1 VGVRRRG
8 AGTAVAALL
17 LALPAATV
25 AHADAPPTP
34 TSLAQAQSDL
44 DESSAATRAAVTAL
58 REAEAAL
65 PAARATADAAQQRL
79 SAAEAVR
86 DVALD
91 RLQAVQSAELSA
103 QRSSEDLADAAAA
116 QHAQLVR
123 LVRQTYIDGPATS
136 GPAQL
141 TLLLDA
147 RSPADFADGLVTV
160 QRALDGRRRALD
172 DALAVVTQAQAQQ
185 EALTRRRTDVA
196 AAQQQAQSALEAVQ
210 AVQRAA
216 ANALARVDALVRQRG
231 DAVAAAQAASAQ
243 DEAQYEQLLA
253 EGSQLGQQLAG
264 DGLAGVDEP
273 LRFVVPVPGSL
284 QRPATGPVTSPFGM
298 RVHPVTG
305 VYKLHTGVDWGVPCG
320 TPVAAAATGRVLAA
334 GQNVAYGNRIVLV
347 HDGVGPEHLRIA
359 TTYNHLSRI
368 DVAVGQQVSAGQVL
382 GLSGTTG
389 YSTGCH
395 LHFEVWA
402 GGRYVDPVPWL
413 VP

>member
-1 VGVRRRG
+1 MGVRRRG
-8 AGTAVAALL
+8 AFAALAAVL
-17 LALPAATV
+17 FALTSIPSAG
-25 AHADAPPTP
+25 ADTTP

-58 REAEAAL
+58 RQAESAL
-65 PAARATADAAQQRL
+65 PGARAAADAAQRRL
-79 SAAEAVR
+79 AAAEAVR
-86 DVALD
+86 DAALD
-91 RLQAVQSAELSA
+91 RLQAVQSSELSA

-116 QHAQLVR
+116 QHAELVR

-172 DALAVVTQAQAQQ
+172 DALAVVTQARAQQ
-185 EALTRRRTDVA
+185 DALTRRRTDVA
-196 AAQQQAQSALEAVQ
+196 AAQQQAQAALEAVQ
-210 AVQRAA
+210 AVQASAA
-216 ANALARVDALVRQRG
+216 DALARVDALVRQRG
-231 DAVAAAQAASAQ
+231 DALAAAQAAAAQ
-243 DEAQYEQLLA
+243 DEAQYQQVLA
-253 EGSQLGQQLAG
+253 EGAQLGQQLAG
-264 DGLAGVDEP
+264 DGLAGMDEP
-273 LRFVVPVPGSL
+273 PRFVAPVPGSL
-284 QRPATGPVTSPFGM
+284 QRPAAGPTTSPFGM
-298 RVHPVTG
+298 RVNPVTG
-305 VYKLHTGVDWGVPCG
+305 VYKLHSGVDWGVPCG
-320 TPVAAAATGRVLAA
+320 TPVSAAAAGRVLAA
-334 GQNVAYGNRIVLV
+334 GRNVAYGNRIVLV
-347 HDGVGPEHLRIA
+347 HDGIGSEHLRIA

>member
-1 VGVRRRG
+1 MRRRG
-8 AGTAVAALL
+8 AGTAVVALL
-17 LALPAATV
+17 LALPVATV
-25 AHADAPPTP
+25 AHADAPPPP

-44 DESSAATRAAVTAL
+44 DESSATTRAAVTAL

-79 SAAEAVR
+79 TAAEAVR

-116 QHAQLVR
+116 QHAELVR
-123 LVRQTYIDGPATS
+123 LVRQTYIDGPAS
-136 GPAQL
+136 GGPAQL

-160 QRALDGRRRALD
+160 QRALDGRRRAMD
-172 DALAVVTQAQAQQ
+172 DALNVVTQARAQQ
-185 EALTRRRTDVA
+185 DALTRRRTDVA
-196 AAQQQAQSALEAVQ
+196 AAQQQAQAALEAVA

-216 ANALARVDALVRQRG
+216 ADALARVDALVRQRG
-231 DAVAAAQAASAQ
+231 DALAAAQAASAQ
-243 DEAQYEQLLA
+243 DEAQYQQLLA

-273 LRFVVPVPGSL
+273 LQLVTPVPGSL
-284 QRPATGPVTSPFGM
+284 QRPATGPITSPFGM

-305 VYKLHTGVDWGVPCG
+305 VYKLHSGVDWGVPCG
-320 TPVAAAATGRVLAA
+320 TPVSAAATGRVLAA
-334 GQNVAYGNRIVLV
+334 GRNIAYGNRIVLV
-347 HDGVGPEHLRIA
+347 HDDVGPEHLRIA

-368 DVAVGQQVSAGQVL
+368 DVTVGQQVSAGQVV

-402 GGRYVDPVPWL
+402 GGQYVDPLPWL
-413 VP
+413 AP